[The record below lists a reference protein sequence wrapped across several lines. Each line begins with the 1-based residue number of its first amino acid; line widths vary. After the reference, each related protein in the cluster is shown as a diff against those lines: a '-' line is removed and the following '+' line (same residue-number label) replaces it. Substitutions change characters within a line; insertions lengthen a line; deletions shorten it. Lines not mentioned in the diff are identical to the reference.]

1 MSGGR
6 KWILGPFTGRKK
18 QKAWNKT
25 REKHMPKERGQNLAE
40 TDTGS
45 YYSQEERLEQFLH
58 DKGRS

>member
-1 MSGGR
+1 
-6 KWILGPFTGRKK
+6 
-18 QKAWNKT
+18 
-25 REKHMPKERGQNLAE
+25 MPKERGQNLAE